1 MAFKSFVKDEDLPKP
16 TILSIMHVV
25 SIVLGMPVF
34 TLAGTANQP
43 PYTLIIFAV
52 SEFVQIIYLFT
63 FYKKIVWER
72 YANSKLR
79 TVTISFI
86 ATNIFFSAVSLLQL
100 AYGVFLSLATLVISY
115 LLIFFTTILFTLY
128 LRKINFLTRA
138 KSWFISLK
146 DFSFPFYKFTAI
158 IPMFLVLPSLLI
170 KSKIYLAFSIGLLAL
185 GFCYTALGEYYYT
198 KKKDELDRLI
208 KYEAS
213 YIAMQF
219 LPGAS
224 IALFLVQS
232 FFKIQVPW
240 FYVLIVFVLIHA
252 LVQAFI
258 NKKYE

>member
-1 MAFKSFVKDEDLPKP
+1 MAFKFIVKDEDLPKP

-25 SIVLGMPVF
+25 SIFLGMSVF
-34 TLAGTANQP
+34 TFAGTAHQP
-43 PYTLIIFAV
+43 PYVLIVFVI
-52 SEFVQIIYLFT
+52 SEFIQIIYMFV

-72 YANSKLR
+72 YANPKLR

-86 ATNIFFSAVSLLQL
+86 AINIFLGIVSLFQL
-100 AYGVFLSLATLVISY
+100 ALVSLIISY
-115 LLIFFTTILFTLY
+115 LLIFFATILLTIY
-128 LRKINFLTRA
+128 LRKKNFQARA
-138 KSWFISLK
+138 KSWFNSLK

-158 IPMFLVLPSLLI
+158 VPMFLLSAGIFI
-170 KSKIYLAFSIGLLAL
+170 KSKVYLALSIGLLAL
-185 GFCYTALGEYYYT
+185 GFSYSALGEYYYT
-198 KKKDELDRLI
+198 KKKDELDRLV

-219 LPGAS
+219 LPGVF

-240 FYVLIVFVLIHA
+240 FYVLIIFILTHA
-252 LVQAFI
+252 LVQALI

>member
-1 MAFKSFVKDEDLPKP
+1 MAFKFIVKDEDLPKP
-16 TILSIMHVV
+16 TILSIIHVA
-25 SIVLGMPVF
+25 SLFLGMPVF
-34 TLAGTANQP
+34 TLTGTDNQP
-43 PYTLIIFAV
+43 LYTLIIFAV
-52 SEFVQIIYLFT
+52 SEFIQIIYLFA
-63 FYKKIVWER
+63 FYKKIVWAR

-79 TVTISFI
+79 TITISFI
-86 ATNIFFSAVSLLQL
+86 ATNIFFGAVSLLQF
-100 AYGVFLSLATLVISY
+100 AYGAPLSLTPLIISY
-115 LLIFFTTILFTLY
+115 LLIFSTTILFTLY
-128 LRKINFLTRA
+128 LRKIDFLART
-138 KSWFISLK
+138 KSWFISFE

-158 IPMFLVLPSLLI
+158 IPMFLVLPSILI
-170 KSKIYLAFSIGLLAL
+170 KSKFYLALSIGVLAL

-219 LPGAS
+219 LPAVF
-224 IALFLVQS
+224 IPLFLIES

-240 FYVLIVFVLIHA
+240 FYILIVFVLIHA